1 MPVAVLDAKAD
12 RGSVDTAISEFD
24 TETAPASIDQ
34 VDSTKTGPNRMVITV
49 VYTV

>member
-24 TETAPASIDQ
+24 DATAPTSIDQ

-49 VYTV
+49 VYTG